1 LRGAYAFADSAVPA
15 APQGFPDRATMAGT
29 SRQRTTTAST
39 RIPAPSPVA
48 RILRSVSGPVDME
61 RKLSIKMA
69 AAVGVRGRRITA
81 YRPDGTVI
89 GSANCGA
96 GPTRAVTGD
105 SDLYWIVDTNGG
117 AVLAFRVGA
126 HGPRQMSAI
135 TPSETNRTVAY
146 DNHRSTLW
154 VTLTGSDEL
163 LGLHLRGTTV
173 TSRTTYATVQQPN
186 TVAVDNLTGEL
197 VVTGST
203 QQGALQLINDSGAP
217 RSP

>member
-1 LRGAYAFADSAVPA
+1 
-15 APQGFPDRATMAGT
+15 
-29 SRQRTTTAST
+29 
-39 RIPAPSPVA
+39 
-48 RILRSVSGPVDME
+48 
-61 RKLSIKMA
+61 
-69 AAVGVRGRRITA
+69 
-81 YRPDGTVI
+81 
-89 GSANCGA
+89 
-96 GPTRAVTGD
+96 
-105 SDLYWIVDTNGG
+105 
-117 AVLAFRVGA
+117 
-126 HGPRQMSAI
+126 
-135 TPSETNRTVAY
+135 VAY

>member
-1 LRGAYAFADSAVPA
+1 
-15 APQGFPDRATMAGT
+15 M
-29 SRQRTTTAST
+29 
-39 RIPAPSPVA
+39 
-48 RILRSVSGPVDME
+48 
-61 RKLSIKMA
+61 
-69 AAVGVRGRRITA
+69 
-81 YRPDGTVI
+81 
-89 GSANCGA
+89 
-96 GPTRAVTGD
+96 
-105 SDLYWIVDTNGG
+105 
-117 AVLAFRVGA
+117 
-126 HGPRQMSAI
+126 
-135 TPSETNRTVAY
+135 AY